1 MSLSSCRTIRLQRAG
16 LPATITRDAFCVQS
30 FSCLSNVKQQFDGR
44 QPQHCNGWII
54 IINSVRVNNVFRLS
68 TCWPLALGFAMAALN
83 QASPRSNK
91 RHRKFVFP
99 LSLSS
104 LLRRVKEANTTNDE
118 IMTIIMAPD
127 SQRDDGLQYLARNFQ
142 QPLDVNIQFLER

>member
-1 MSLSSCRTIRLQRAG
+1 
-16 LPATITRDAFCVQS
+16 
-30 FSCLSNVKQQFDGR
+30 
-44 QPQHCNGWII
+44 
-54 IINSVRVNNVFRLS
+54 
-68 TCWPLALGFAMAALN
+68 MAALN